1 MKAFV
6 SRCQGLSIA
15 ALLVLASGCHKS
27 PEAIAPAATPP
38 TPKDAASQLQQAFT
52 GASSEI
58 QNTATTVSE
67 AMRTANYEQA
77 VQSLQAIRV
86 RKDLTLEQGTAVY
99 NSEMALEASLIAGV
113 NAGDP
118 NAKRAYELLKK
129 SRRN

>member
-1 MKAFV
+1 MTKALFPAFGSV
-6 SRCQGLSIA
+6 AVAG
-15 ALLVLASGCHKS
+15 LLVCAGCSKAS
-27 PEAIAPAATPP
+27 EEIAPAATPP
-38 TPKDAASQLQQAFT
+38 TPKAAASQLQQAFT
-52 GASSEI
+52 GANPEI
-58 QNTATTVSE
+58 QNTATAVSE

-77 VQSLQAIRV
+77 VQSLQAIRA